1 MEVLIYCV
9 RNNIT
14 KKVYIGQTRRY
25 RPNENFSTDWAVCKR
40 WKEHVRA
47 SRDPG
52 VNVFH
57 NAIKHYTVKRFTVSI
72 IDGCPITLAN
82 DLETSYIVEYDA
94 IARGYN
100 SNRGMGKKLI
110 TPLPYAQGHQRA
122 LIKKYN
128 QALDRKLGQDNRGIW
143 SKIVDTVRHWF
154 N

>member
-25 RPNENFSTDWAVCKR
+25 RPNETISTDWAVRKR

-57 NAIKHYTVKRFTVSI
+57 NAIKHHTAKCFTVSI
-72 IDGCPITLAN
+72 LDGCPITLAN

-94 IARGYN
+94 ITQGYN
-100 SNRGMGKKLI
+100 GNRGMGKRLI
-110 TPLPYAQGHQRA
+110 PLPYAQGHQRS
-122 LIKKYN
+122 LIKEYN
-128 QALDRKLGQDNRGIW
+128 RALDSKLGQDNRGIW
-143 SKIVDTVRHWF
+143 RKIVNVVRHWF